1 MAIYNMSKIKDWYDD
16 FNSCKNS
23 YLNSYYQN
31 YKSSYIVTN
40 NDDAVNKMQKK
51 LDTYYTKIK
60 DAYSKVG
67 SAWKN
72 LYNDL
77 INADAALA
85 GEKSSGSVNAP
96 QAATK
101 INSMP
106 KLNEY
111 KNDLNLTG
119 AAAGTLAGTIA
130 ADVANVNVETNIT
143 VSDDVSNAAS
153 KEASGSEIAKTAAVG
168 AAIGSFILPG
178 VGTALGAATGAIL
191 SKTGVASKIKDWVK
205 GIGQS
210 IKQVAVNIGQTAK
223 QMVNDLKGLSEA
235 ESVNDVLDV
244 FKKTGATIATG
255 VISLQEGVFKLVENV
270 VDLVALVGTAVSSVV
285 TGVADLGGLIKSKIT
300 GDESA
305 KTNYTKQ
312 MWEKTR
318 SFVATDHVGNLYDK
332 FYDNTPVGQWIKNNA
347 YGFDTVRSIG
357 TELGEVVGII
367 AISVVTAGAGGAALS
382 ATSIASAATSS
393 TTAIMYGATKIAE
406 HTETNWQDENTS
418 TASGLFKG
426 IAQGTIDG
434 VAWMAGSGL
443 EKAATK
449 VVSTTAK
456 TLGQKVLIKGGKAIL
471 EGGTAVA
478 QDLSYIGTNA
488 IFSGDTI
495 VDANGNT
502 IKFNNLSEKFNY
514 YYEQSG
520 GASGLVK
527 SAITAGILDVGF
539 EALGVI
545 GTKTSKGS
553 VSTALTTL
561 DSNPKTIANAV
572 DDSIQVNTI
581 GKAATNNL
589 DEAASKVVKNTRE
602 FSVIGDHTG
611 KDGIKRKI
619 IEFADGTQDMIDEY
633 GRSCVQGYSDIFEIE
648 GFTKNVSNNSNAVKN
663 TINDVDNAARNVKNG
678 VDDTVKNTSKSK
690 FTSTYDNVKSSVK
703 NKVDSVKSK
712 VSDATSSFKSR
723 VKNVSSKLSDNAAN
737 LKNKTSD
744 SISSAKAK
752 FTSAKESIS
761 GKAKNL
767 KDKINVKTSANIYDD
782 VDFVKLRNEYDDLI
796 NQTQEPWFK
805 QVQEYT
811 AKGYAQNLDDVVK
824 ADQIVDRINEIR
836 NIMNSSGATSG
847 NKNIFSGVSN
857 LKSKVSD
864 ATSSFKSRVKNV
876 SSKLSDNAANLKNKT
891 SDSISNAKAKF
902 TSAKESI
909 FGKAKNLK
917 DKINVKTSAN
927 IYDDVDF
934 VKLRNEYDDLINQT
948 QEPWFK
954 QVQEYTAKGYAQ
966 NLDDVVKAD
975 QIVDRINEIRNIM
988 NSSGATSGN
997 KNIFSGVSNLK
1008 SKVSDATSSFKSR
1021 IKNVSSKLSDNA
1033 ANLKNKTSDSIS
1045 SAKAKF
1051 TYAKESISG
1060 KAKNLKDSLNINNI
1074 KTNIRQTNGYKK
1086 ISSMLNNIKTKSE
1099 YKKIITQLDEFS
1111 ANAGINI
1118 DDLRKARRS
1127 SSKYK
1132 EMLDAAND
1140 VIEVRAIEKNL
1151 GIKSYF
1157 KNLESDEIVKNVN
1170 LTDMDEAALLSR
1182 YKYLTSKLD
1191 EVGASNWNKT
1201 SVSGAQVFQ
1210 EVDGM
1215 LGKLDE
1221 VERKLGY
1228 STGTYVSDTDLVSVN
1243 NEKAMTTIG
1252 NETGLSNDVY
1262 KTIIDDGVITDL
1274 SRFRNMLKK
1283 AAVGTSLAT
1292 IFGIGASLASSQEET
1307 MENVS
1312 NTVTDEQNVNS
1323 NTVDVNEIEE
1333 SKNDY
1338 SNIKIG
1344 EKIGDHNVS
1353 VGYDS
1358 ASEAVESKNAEDL
1371 ISDFVNGNSVFKRF
1385 AIVSDDG
1392 SVSNITNA
1400 EGLSLEEFCEKNN
1413 VDPSHVAIDVARKD
1427 GVSQAWVTAS
1437 ELNKSTEE
1445 GS

>member
-205 GIGQS
+205 SIGQS

-426 IAQGTIDG
+426 VAQGTIDG

-752 FTSAKESIS
+752 FTS
-761 GKAKNL
+761 
-767 KDKINVKTSANIYDD
+767 V
-782 VDFVKLRNEYDDLI
+782 
-796 NQTQEPWFK
+796 
-805 QVQEYT
+805 
-811 AKGYAQNLDDVVK
+811 
-824 ADQIVDRINEIR
+824 
-836 NIMNSSGATSG
+836 
-847 NKNIFSGVSN
+847 
-857 LKSKVSD
+857 
-864 ATSSFKSRVKNV
+864 
-876 SSKLSDNAANLKNKT
+876 
-891 SDSISNAKAKF
+891 
-902 TSAKESI
+902 
-909 FGKAKNLK
+909 
-917 DKINVKTSAN
+917 
-927 IYDDVDF
+927 
-934 VKLRNEYDDLINQT
+934 
-948 QEPWFK
+948 
-954 QVQEYTAKGYAQ
+954 
-966 NLDDVVKAD
+966 
-975 QIVDRINEIRNIM
+975 
-988 NSSGATSGN
+988 
-997 KNIFSGVSNLK
+997 
-1008 SKVSDATSSFKSR
+1008 
-1021 IKNVSSKLSDNA
+1021 
-1033 ANLKNKTSDSIS
+1033 
-1045 SAKAKF
+1045 
-1051 TYAKESISG
+1051 KESISG

-1086 ISSMLNNIKTKSE
+1086 ISSMLDNIKTKSE

-1292 IFGIGASLASSQEET
+1292 IFGVGASLASSQEET

-1323 NTVDVNEIEE
+1323 TTVDVNELEE